1 MCLFTQEVFVF
12 GIFSYVGSLIVSVI
26 GCVNGINPHL
36 SELVP
41 FLITSLGDKKV
52 RVFRFVFTAV
62 LKIRGFHWVIKMSS

>member
-1 MCLFTQEVFVF
+1 MFIHSKGFRF
-12 GIFSYVGSLIVSVI
+12 MYFFSYVVNLIVFVI

-52 RVFRFVFTAV
+52 RVFRFVFIAV
-62 LKIRGFHWVIKMSS
+62 GIIH

>member
-1 MCLFTQEVFVF
+1 MYF
-12 GIFSYVGSLIVSVI
+12 FSYVVNLIVFVI

-52 RVFRFVFTAV
+52 RVFRFVFIAV
-62 LKIRGFHWVIKMSS
+62 GVIH